1 MEPVLTDGP
10 DPALN
15 VDTLSLKTKYYFV
28 LLNVEAIL
36 YIGISQTLFAGILIA
51 TKKPRMLANQILGA
65 WLLLICAEMI
75 LVLIDVKLID
85 LYPIKILPYT
95 YGPLLLLYAK
105 LMTSEHPS
113 FNPGYLWHFLPFFLF
128 LITSLLFLDEPVM
141 NGTEGFLVTDRFV
154 SFRILYG
161 VTFFVS
167 ITAYSVATFVVIH
180 RHQKHLKELVSFSS
194 GKITLQWLL
203 GLSITFYLGYVLMF
217 IFGGIDILVGFMP
230 FDPYELSFIGLTILT
245 FLFGVF
251 GFNQSSVFEEV
262 VKYKEPDVIPENNG
276 SGKYQRSGLKKK
288 DVARYISRIEEY
300 MKKEKPYLD
309 RELTIYDLSDRLD
322 IPRHF
327 ISEVIN
333 EHMGKNFYNL
343 VNEYRVEEVKG
354 RLSDPKY
361 KHLTILAIAYDSGFN
376 AKSSFN
382 TIFKEKTGMTPSEYL
397 KKVSARNS

>member
-1 MEPVLTDGP
+1 M
-10 DPALN
+10 
-15 VDTLSLKTKYYFV
+15 
-28 LLNVEAIL
+28 EAIL

-51 TKKPRMLANQILGA
+51 SKRPQLLANQILGA
-65 WLLLICAEMI
+65 WLLIICAEMVI
-75 LVLIDVKLID
+75 VLIDQTLVE

-113 FNPGYLWHFLPFFLF
+113 FNPGYLWHFSPFFMF
-128 LITSLLFLDEPVM
+128 LIASLLFLDKPVI
-141 NGTEGFLVTDRFV
+141 NGTDGFLVADRFV
-154 SFRILYG
+154 SFRIVYG

-167 ITAYSVATFVVIH
+167 ITAYSIATFVVIR
-180 RHQKHLKELVSFSS
+180 RHQKRLKQLVSYSS

-203 GLSITFYLGYVLMF
+203 GLSITFYLGYVVMF

-251 GFNQSSVFEEV
+251 GFHQTGIFEEV
-262 VKYKEPDVIPENNG
+262 VKYKEPEIIPEHNG
-276 SGKYQRSGLKKK
+276 SVKYQRSGLKKK
-288 DVARYISRIEEY
+288 DVARYISKIEEY
-300 MKKEKPYLD
+300 MQKEKPYLD
-309 RELTIYDLSDRLD
+309 RELTIYDLSESLD

-327 ISEVIN
+327 LSEVIN

-343 VNEYRVEEVKG
+343 VNEYRVKEVKQ
-354 RLSDPKY
+354 RLKDPKY
-361 KHLTILAIAYDSGFN
+361 KNLTILAIAYDSGFN

-397 KKVSARNS
+397 KKVSARSS